1 MTASRSFTR
10 MYTARLPDV
19 EAGFFHSAHQLGG
32 RNTVRLRE
40 AYDCSE
46 SGALQSSFKS
56 AQNRSVYPELNKNVH
71 LRETFRFPN
80 FAQYI
85 SEGPFRA

>member
-1 MTASRSFTR
+1 MTASLSFTR
-10 MYTARLPDV
+10 MHAARLPDI
-19 EAGFFHSAHQLGG
+19 EAGLFHSAHQLGG
-32 RNTVRLRE
+32 RNAVRLGE

-46 SGALQSSFKS
+46 SGALQTSFKS
-56 AQNRSVYPELNKNVH
+56 AQNCSVYPELNKDVH
-71 LRETFRFPN
+71 LRESFRFPN